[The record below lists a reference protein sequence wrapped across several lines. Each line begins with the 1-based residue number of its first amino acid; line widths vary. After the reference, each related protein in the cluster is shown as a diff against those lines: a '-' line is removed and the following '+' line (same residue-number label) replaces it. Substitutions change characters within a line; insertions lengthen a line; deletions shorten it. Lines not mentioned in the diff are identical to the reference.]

1 MKTTTICLLVPV
13 FLAALSC
20 SGGKKTETAPAAA
33 RTSESRADKNLT
45 VGLALNTLS
54 TNASFIDAHKQILE
68 RFAARGDTLIGVD
81 TKGDPNILSSSIENF
96 ISANCD
102 VIIVS
107 VNSIDQITG
116 YLPAFKEKNILFGSY
131 DTVIEEAAYNLLSNN
146 YELGKIIG
154 REGGKW
160 MKEHFGGKGEAAVC
174 SADGHE
180 EIKKRGDG
188 IVDGFMEICPEGKI
202 VQRYGSAYIPT
213 QGITAGENLLQ
224 SNPNVKVVMGI
235 NDGGILG
242 IYEAFKAAGLA
253 EPGNN
258 VGLFGCDGSI
268 DGLNAV
274 RENNIY
280 RATVSL
286 SIAREI
292 ADFVDRCA
300 EAARTG
306 KIDPAMKVRYFP
318 MTPIYFNNIGDA

>member
-1 MKTTTICLLVPV
+1 MALALLVT
-13 FLAALSC
+13 LSC
-20 SGGKKTETAPAAA
+20 EGKKAGAAGDRETA
-33 RTSESRADKNLT
+33 SKADKKLT
-45 VGLALNTLS
+45 IGMALNALS
-54 TNASFIDAHKQILE
+54 TNAAFIDAHKQILE
-68 RFAARGDTLIGVD
+68 RLNARGDTFIGVD
-81 TKGDPNILSSSIENF
+81 TKGDPNNLSSAIENF

-107 VNSIDQITG
+107 VNSVDQITG
-116 YLPAFKEKNILFGSY
+116 YLPVFKEKNIIFGSY
-131 DTVIEEAAYNLLSNN
+131 DTVIEGATYNLLSNN

-160 MKEHFGGKGEAAVC
+160 LKEHFNGKGEAAVC

-188 IVDGFMEICPEGKI
+188 IVDGFKEVCPEGKI
-202 VQRYGSAYIPT
+202 VQRYGTAYIPT
-213 QGITAGENLLQ
+213 LGITAGENLLQ

-242 IYEAFKAAGLA
+242 VYEAFKAAGLA
-253 EPGNN
+253 DPANN
-258 VGLFGCDGSI
+258 IGLFGCDGSV

-292 ADFVDRCA
+292 ADFVDRCS
-300 EAARTG
+300 EAARSG
-306 KIDPAMKVRYFP
+306 QVDPNLRIRYFP
-318 MTPIYFNNIGDA
+318 MTPIYFSNIDEA